1 MHPFWA
7 GYRTPNARQKL
18 IVLLS
23 ALAGFVVSGIYF
35 AVALPRPDVP
45 PAPVPGV
52 VRQPM
57 SSSPEGFIFLSICCV
72 LFFAATYGTGM
83 LLYRYFA
90 DTQGYT
96 VVSANAG
103 QHMPLLLLMAGVA
116 LASEHGTKAY
126 WGSAKV
132 TDWVM
137 LAVGIALL
145 GISLWGLYRATVVN
159 RDFYRRFYK
168 SK

>member
-35 AVALPRPDVP
+35 AVAFPGPDVP
-45 PAPVPGV
+45 PAPVQGV
-52 VRQPM
+52 VRQRTPT
-57 SSSPEGFIFLSICCV
+57 SPEEFIFLSVCCV

-83 LLYRYFA
+83 VLYRYFA

-96 VVSANAG
+96 VVRANAG

-116 LASEHGTKAY
+116 LACVHGTKAY
-126 WGSAKV
+126 WGRAGV

-137 LAVGIALL
+137 LAVGLALL
-145 GISLWGLYRATVVN
+145 GISLWGLYRAIVVN

-168 SK
+168 SR